1 MNRKNRYFFI
11 IFISFWAIFS
21 ILNLII
27 PNKEFSQNE
36 NRMLAKKPNFK
47 IQELVTG
54 KYVEKLDNYINDHF
68 IFRDLWLKIKSVEE
82 KALGKTENNNVYI
95 GKDGYLFE
103 KLKYTKQSEKK
114 INDLVDVINSF
125 YQNTNITTYFLAIPN
140 SIYINEDKLP
150 KFAETFNQE
159 ELINE
164 IYGKTKNIKTINVVE
179 TLRNNKNEYIYFKT
193 DHHITSDGAY
203 LVYLEYCK
211 KAGITPITEYNK
223 KIVTDSFLGSFD
235 SKAQIINQE
244 KDKIVVYENTNNTQ
258 GITAYYDKETTN
270 SIFNEDFLT
279 KKDKYS
285 YFLNGNNA
293 KVVVKTN
300 QKNGKKLLV
309 VKDSYAHIM
318 SQFFCQNY
326 EEIHFIDQRYYNY
339 SIEEYAKQNQITE
352 TLFLYNVGNII

>member
-68 IFRDLWLKIKSVEE
+68 ILRDLWLKIKSVEE

-140 SIYINEDKLP
+140 SIYINEDKLLY
-150 KFAETFNQE
+150 Q
-159 ELINE
+159 
-164 IYGKTKNIKTINVVE
+164 
-179 TLRNNKNEYIYFKT
+179 
-193 DHHITSDGAY
+193 SAY
-203 LVYLEYCK
+203 
-211 KAGITPITEYNK
+211 
-223 KIVTDSFLGSFD
+223 
-235 SKAQIINQE
+235 
-244 KDKIVVYENTNNTQ
+244 
-258 GITAYYDKETTN
+258 
-270 SIFNEDFLT
+270 
-279 KKDKYS
+279 
-285 YFLNGNNA
+285 
-293 KVVVKTN
+293 
-300 QKNGKKLLV
+300 
-309 VKDSYAHIM
+309 
-318 SQFFCQNY
+318 
-326 EEIHFIDQRYYNY
+326 
-339 SIEEYAKQNQITE
+339 
-352 TLFLYNVGNII
+352 